1 MSEIIAKKK
10 QSKVVQ
16 SNKLVEAHYRL
27 NLQEKRFILWL
38 ISKIKQEDT
47 ELQRYEIKV
56 IDFAEMM
63 GFSLTTQY
71 QELQKVT
78 EGLLTK
84 VIKIKGFGVLEQVT
98 WLCYARWE
106 EGVCS
111 VEFHPALKP
120 HLLQLKE
127 QFTQIGFADLLGLS
141 RAYSVRLLELL
152 AQYENVGSRTTTISD
167 IRAWCGINEEEY
179 KLYGHFKSRV
189 INPAKKEIN
198 EKTGYTVD
206 YTESKRSRKVEKIHW
221 TIDKKAKPEA
231 TKTTVTEPKS
241 IQREITM
248 IPINYD
254 LCTIPEI
261 VHFCKANVNALARD
275 KIDYLLRVN
284 SFTKTDN
291 KLSLVFESPFFRDKC
306 DIDEIKNKL
315 LSFFT
320 VTNLELL

>member
-1 MSEIIAKKK
+1 VAQLSKLKNYG
-10 QSKVVQ
+10 KVVQ

-38 ISKIKQEDT
+38 ISKINQDDT
-47 ELQRYEIKV
+47 ELKRYEISVK
-56 IDFAEMM
+56 DFADMM
-63 GFSLTTQY
+63 GFNVDTQY
-71 QELQKVT
+71 KELEKVT

-84 VIKIKGFGVLEQVT
+84 VIKIKNEGVLEQLN

-106 EGVCS
+106 KGFCS

-120 HLLQLKE
+120 YLLQLKE

-141 RAYSVRLLELL
+141 SSYSVRLLELL
-152 AQYENVGSRTTTISD
+152 AQYENIGNRTTTISD
-167 IRAWCGINEEEY
+167 IRSWCGINEEEY

-206 YTESKRSRKVEKIHW
+206 YTESKRSRKVDKIHW

-231 TKTTVTEPKS
+231 AKKTITEPKS

-248 IPINYD
+248 LPINYD
-254 LCTIPEI
+254 SCTIPDI
-261 VHFCKANVNALARD
+261 VYFCKANVNALARD
-275 KIDYLLRVN
+275 KIDYLLRIN
-284 SFTKTDN
+284 SFTKTDD
-291 KLSLVFESPFFRDKC
+291 KLSLGFESPFFRDRC
-306 DIDEIKNKL
+306 DIDEVKNKL
-315 LSFFT
+315 MSFFT
-320 VTNLELL
+320 VTNLEFL